1 MADSRDCQMTCNRII
16 NYKRCKI
23 QAIFYTEMINLTEW
37 GKIRQI
43 FTPFCQYEIVAVGAW
58 CPSVITE
65 LAFRTLVLPQRYVT
79 KTLE

>member
-1 MADSRDCQMTCNRII
+1 
-16 NYKRCKI
+16 
-23 QAIFYTEMINLTEW
+23 MINLTEW

-43 FTPFCQYEIVAVGAW
+43 FTPFCQYDIVAVGAW
-58 CPSVITE
+58 YPSVVTE